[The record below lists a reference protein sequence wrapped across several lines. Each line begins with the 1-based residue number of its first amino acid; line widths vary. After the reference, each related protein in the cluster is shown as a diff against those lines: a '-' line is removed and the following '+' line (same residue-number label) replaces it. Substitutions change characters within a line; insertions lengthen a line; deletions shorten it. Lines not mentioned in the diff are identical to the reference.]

1 MDNPSITLTID
12 FLAGDTHSM
21 SHFKILTT
29 SLEKLLELSMNSC
42 IVIVIILKNKHA
54 GMKSLEE
61 IKKFLQENKEI
72 ILKEFKAEIVGI
84 FGSYARG
91 EQTRESDIDI
101 VVRFREGATLFD
113 LVELAEFLEH
123 KLGIK
128 VDIVSERAVRPELKE
143 SILKE
148 IVAT

>member
-1 MDNPSITLTID
+1 MQ
-12 FLAGDTHSM
+12 
-21 SHFKILTT
+21 
-29 SLEKLLELSMNSC
+29 E
-42 IVIVIILKNKHA
+42 
-54 GMKSLEE
+54 MKSLEE

-84 FGSYARG
+84 LGSYARG

-101 VVRFREGATLFD
+101 VVRFREWATLFD

-128 VDIVSERAVRPELKE
+128 VDIVSERAVRPELKKV
-143 SILKE
+143 SLKKL
-148 IVAT
+148 